1 MQGLGND
8 FICMI
13 YDESIKYNLKIF
25 SKFLCDRHYGIGADG
40 LIFIGKSKN
49 ADISMRI
56 FNSDG
61 SEAEMCGNGIR
72 CVAKYVYDKKI
83 LNKNCIYIE
92 TYAGI
97 KKIEY
102 IIENGKVMEIKV
114 NMGKPI
120 LNPKKIPI
128 YLPYNNLKNDSKITK
143 LLFNIKGKELIG
155 SCLSMGNPHTVIEVD
170 SLKEIDL
177 NKYGQII
184 EKYKYFPSRTNV
196 EFVEIINDEN
206 IKIGVFERGVG
217 RTLACGTGACASAFA
232 CFENK
237 KVKRKVRV
245 ELEGG
250 YLNVEI
256 DGQNNIYLIGD
267 AVTVYEGVIDF

>member
-1 MQGLGND
+1 
-8 FICMI
+8 
-13 YDESIKYNLKIF
+13 
-25 SKFLCDRHYGIGADG
+25 
-40 LIFIGKSKN
+40 KN

-143 LLFNIKGKELIG
+143 LLFNIKG
-155 SCLSMGNPHTVIEVD
+155 
-170 SLKEIDL
+170 
-177 NKYGQII
+177 
-184 EKYKYFPSRTNV
+184 
-196 EFVEIINDEN
+196 
-206 IKIGVFERGVG
+206 
-217 RTLACGTGACASAFA
+217 
-232 CFENK
+232 
-237 KVKRKVRV
+237 
-245 ELEGG
+245 
-250 YLNVEI
+250 
-256 DGQNNIYLIGD
+256 
-267 AVTVYEGVIDF
+267 

>member
-128 YLPYNNLKNDSKITK
+128 YL
-143 LLFNIKGKELIG
+143 LF
-155 SCLSMGNPHTVIEVD
+155 
-170 SLKEIDL
+170 
-177 NKYGQII
+177 
-184 EKYKYFPSRTNV
+184 
-196 EFVEIINDEN
+196 
-206 IKIGVFERGVG
+206 
-217 RTLACGTGACASAFA
+217 
-232 CFENK
+232 
-237 KVKRKVRV
+237 
-245 ELEGG
+245 
-250 YLNVEI
+250 
-256 DGQNNIYLIGD
+256 QNNVPSLVLMTQIFMGQHN
-267 AVTVYEGVIDF
+267 F